1 MHWSNISLIYQREVR
16 DQLRDRRT
24 LFTIA
29 VLPLLLYPLLGM
41 SFLQI
46 AQFNR
51 EHVSTVRVIG
61 TSALPD
67 EPRLMDAER
76 EGGEQRFAEDVCP
89 ASESKLLKLVVES
102 ELAADAPLADLK
114 QSAQRD
120 IQSGLYD
127 AVVYFPPNFGTE
139 LTRFRDSLATF
150 QRTGNAQATNVGTT
164 VPQPEVFVNMAND
177 KSRIASQR
185 IDRVLRR
192 WRDGIVVQNLKQS
205 NVPVM
210 ATEPFEV
217 KDTDVSEEVNR
228 RAAIWSKILPFVV
241 LIWALT
247 GAFYPAIDLCA
258 GEKERGTLETLL
270 CSPAQRGEIVWGKLL
285 TVMTFSMATSLLNL
299 LSMGLT
305 GSFIMQQL
313 ERTASGP
320 LQFGP
325 PPLSSM
331 GWLVLALVPISA
343 LFSALSLAVAAF
355 ARSSKEG
362 QYYLMPLLMITLP
375 LMMLPLLPA
384 AQLDWGTALIPVT
397 GVMLLL
403 RSLIEGQYAE
413 ALMFMPLVV
422 GVTVGCC
429 LLAIRWAIDQF
440 NNESVLFRETE
451 RWSLGL
457 WLRHLA
463 RDRAATPSFGEAIL
477 CGVLLLLMQFF
488 VRLKIAGGMPESWS
502 EFARTQMVSMIAMIG
517 TPPLLMAILLT
528 KSPRETLLLR
538 LPKLSTIPAALL
550 LAVVMHPVVAAI
562 AGVVMKLY
570 PINPEL
576 KSQLE
581 SFNVLVGQASVW
593 SLLGVIALAPA
604 ICEELAFR
612 GFILSGLR
620 HAGHKWVA
628 IFISALFFGA
638 THPILQQSL
647 TAFVIGLV
655 IGYIAVQTGSL
666 LPGVLFHLVNNSLSL
681 LVPTLAEQFPTL
693 RWLIRVTDDG
703 GFSYHPV
710 VTLLAFF
717 AVAGV
722 LYWFRSLPFQA
733 STEEQLQAAL
743 DHSPA
748 TAPASSPAK

>member
-51 EHVSTVRVIG
+51 EHVSRIRVIG
-61 TSALPD
+61 TNALPD
-67 EPRLMDAER
+67 EPRLMAEAK
-76 EGGEQRFAEDVCP
+76 EGGEPRFAESVCDK
-89 ASESKLLKLVVES
+89 SESKLLKLAVEP
-102 ELAADAPLADLK
+102 ELLPDAPDELK
-114 QSAQRD
+114 SAAQRD

-127 AVVYFPPNFGTE
+127 AVVYFPPNFATE
-139 LTRFRDSLATF
+139 LARFRESLASH
-150 QRTGNAQATNVGTT
+150 QRTSTSDPANVETH
-164 VPQPEVFVNMAND
+164 VPRPEVFVSMAND

-185 IDRVLRR
+185 VDRVLRR
-192 WRDGIVVQNLKQS
+192 WRDGVVQQNLKQS
-205 NVPVM
+205 NVPVI

-217 KDTDVSEEVNR
+217 LDTDVSEEVTR
-228 RAAIWSKILPFVV
+228 RAAIWSKILPFIV

-247 GAFYPAIDLCA
+247 GAFYLAIDLCA

-270 CSPAQRGEIVWGKLL
+270 CSPAQRSEIVWGKLF

-313 ERTASGP
+313 ERTAAGP

-331 GWLVLALVPISA
+331 CWLVLALVPISA

-413 ALMFMPLVV
+413 AFTFLPLVC

-463 RDRAATPSFGEAIL
+463 RDRGTTPSFGEAIL
-477 CGVLLLLMQFF
+477 CGVLLLLMRFF
-488 VRLKIAGGMPESWS
+488 VSLKMGGAMPESWS

-517 TPPLLMAILLT
+517 TPPLLMAIMLT
-528 KSPRETLLLR
+528 KSPRDTLLLR
-538 LPKLSTIPAALL
+538 LPKPLTIPAALL

-562 AGVVMKLY
+562 ASVVMKLY

-581 SFNVLVGQASVW
+581 SFNTLVGQANVW

-647 TAFVIGLV
+647 TAFVLGLI

-681 LVPTLAEQFPTL
+681 LVPSLAEQYPEL
-693 RWLIRVTDDG
+693 RWLVTIADG
-703 GFSYHPV
+703 GIAYHPA
-710 VTLLAFF
+710 VTVAAFV
-717 AVAGV
+717 AVAAM

-733 STEEQLQAAL
+733 SAEEQLEEVR
-743 DHSPA
+743 DH
-748 TAPASSPAK
+748 APASSPAK